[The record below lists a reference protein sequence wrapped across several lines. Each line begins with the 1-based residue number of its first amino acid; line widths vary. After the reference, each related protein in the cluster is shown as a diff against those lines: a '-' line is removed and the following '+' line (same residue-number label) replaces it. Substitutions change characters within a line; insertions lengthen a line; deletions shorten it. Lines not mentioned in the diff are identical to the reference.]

1 MTIKDIETVDAGSS
15 VLADTDMVALI
26 EELFDIWLEQK
37 VIRSVFTEKFGEHAV
52 QVHDQESIGLN
63 LNDQYGSAHSL
74 LTEELAI
81 DLIGKTQERL
91 GEFALED
98 EKKRK

>member
-1 MTIKDIETVDAGSS
+1 MTIKDIETVNAGCP

-26 EELFDIWLEQK
+26 EELFDLWLEQK
-37 VIRSVFTEKFGEHAV
+37 VVRSVFTEKFGGHAV
-52 QVHDQESIGLN
+52 QVHDQVSIGLN

-81 DLIGKTQERL
+81 DLIGKTQKL
-91 GEFALED
+91 GEFAIED